1 MEACGLDYGSG
12 YLARWRCPSGF
23 TFLEVIMD
31 SSIVPPEGFT
41 QTQQT
46 LFYIVSA
53 VIMFLNP
60 FVVKLLN
67 KWKLIDD
74 IPTNFVMGI
83 LAVIITVIAKL
94 ILAPDLS
101 MEATVAVIMTMF
113 TGSTLFGRAITSKP
127 KNL

>member
-1 MEACGLDYGSG
+1 
-12 YLARWRCPSGF
+12 
-23 TFLEVIMD
+23 MD